1 MSQFVATKNPPWVR
15 ANAAGLVQPPPA
27 GSSILTAQQI
37 SHASAAGT
45 GLAGTG
51 LGPGAGLAPAAGL
64 AGAGLAAGGANSLA
78 TAAAVVA
85 AAQNQQAQQGPA
97 VSASYGTGLAAITL
111 TQSALQQ
118 GAMLQ
123 QQGIA
128 IPASLAATTQV
139 ANVNNGMV
147 VEIARLPQP
156 GVALPTSLATT
167 QVATVSYPA
176 PRLLAQ
182 TTQYQAPQPH
192 PHQTAVV
199 QQAAAA
205 VVQQQHAPQQHQAQQ
220 QQHQYKQRVFTGTVT
235 KLHENFGF
243 VDEDVFFQISSVK
256 GNIPKAG
263 ERVLVEATYNSNS
276 PFKWNATRIQVLPN
290 QVISNQVV
298 QLNVPQPN
306 NNRPAIG
313 QQGPLTAVV
322 AAPVS
327 LGINVSQGMNMNAA
341 IANMANNQAGFS
353 NVAQAGRWQVQ
364 QEMAVIETLG
374 QQQQQQRLAIQHNNQ
389 HPWIQ
394 EIEYNEMMDN
404 KGPRMS
410 NMVRRH
416 NSPPPRRERERD
428 RDVRREE
435 RRDRYR
441 ERERYSPPSRK
452 RSRSPRRTSRS
463 PPRRRQR
470 TVPRYTVQI
479 PKISLD
485 LKTGNVMELRK
496 RYSNLY
502 IPSDFCAA
510 NFLWQDAF
518 PPHRPFAMD
527 HQCNFHIVGKD
538 IEPLFE
544 NVAVL
549 EPSDADYTY
558 SAKVMLMSTPS
569 LSEIFHK
576 SCALAQDGDD
586 AKENFV
592 HPTRLISFLVG
603 LKGKNETVAIGGPWS
618 PSLDG
623 PNPSKDPCTLVK
635 TAIRTCKALT
645 GIDLSKCSQW
655 YRFAEIYYRRGESSS
670 HKGRGMRVETVVLF
684 VPDVWSCLPTRV
696 EWDGM
701 VATGGCKKPLQ
712 PKLPEE
718 TSDPEAQDEE
728 ECTSETE
735 KKEPTHFSE
744 LDPKTIKVN
753 DLKHELEARNLSV
766 KGLKSQLIARLTKAL
781 KTESE
786 KESEEKNVEI
796 NSENTEEITDKN
808 AEEDKKKEKEDD
820 KKCKDEK
827 EKNST
832 EKWNFPDSSA
842 IIVQPSRTA
851 KNGKFDCAVM
861 SLSLLLDYRQEDN
874 KEHSFE
880 VSLFAE
886 LFNEMMTRDFGFRIY
901 RALAEAPEIKDDE
914 KDKKKGDKK
923 EDKKERKDEKDD
935 NRRKEECN
943 ENESDKDDDDSE
955 DDDCEDDKRERKK
968 RRKKKLQMLTHDP
981 YLLLSFVYF
990 DQTHCGY
997 LLDKDVE
1004 ELFYTLGLMLSRAQ
1018 VRKLIQKVCKREIF
1032 RYRKL
1037 TDRPVDGDK
1046 PWKNELLKINLE
1058 DLAAGNKKYIL
1069 SLNASMESGSSSIDG
1084 KENGTSLSLVPYQG
1098 ALVDVGKL
1106 MEQIERSEKAR
1117 LDTDE
1122 SVKELQI
1129 QLENVNEV
1137 TSNKNKLSQKL
1148 AHEVEELKQKLRV
1161 AEEDLKRTRSEAEK
1175 YHKTLCNLKEG
1186 LQSSLSLTDSA
1197 LQKNRSSRSR
1207 NSPHNRESDSYT
1219 SSNDNNTHEMK
1230 QSKDSEKVTNGVS
1243 DCGSDTSFVDHLC
1256 HMCHVARVSQ
1266 TEPMEHE

>member
-1 MSQFVATKNPPWVR
+1 MSRFVATKKPPWVR
-15 ANAAGLVQPPPA
+15 SNAAGLVQPSPA

-37 SHASAAGT
+37 SHASAAGN
-45 GLAGTG
+45 GLAGAG
-51 LGPGAGLAPAAGL
+51 LGPGAGLTPAAGL
-64 AGAGLAAGGANSLA
+64 ASAGLAAGGANSLA

-182 TTQYQAPQPH
+182 TTQYQASQPH

-205 VVQQQHAPQQHQAQQ
+205 VVQQHSASQQHQAQQ
-220 QQHQYKQRVFTGTVT
+220 QQQQYKQRVFTGVVT

-276 PFKWNATRIQVLPN
+276 PFKWNATRIRVLPN
-290 QVISNQVV
+290 QVIQNQVV

-306 NNRPAIG
+306 NNRSAMG

-341 IANMANNQAGFS
+341 IANMTNNQGGYS
-353 NVAQAGRWQVQ
+353 NVPQSERWQVQ
-364 QEMAVIETLG
+364 QEMAVIESLG
-374 QQQQQQRLAIQHNNQ
+374 QQQQQQQQRLAIQHNNQ
-389 HPWIQ
+389 HQWIQ
-394 EIEYNEMMDN
+394 EMEYNDMMDN

-410 NMVRRH
+410 NIIRRH

-428 RDVRREE
+428 RDLRDLRRED

-441 ERERYSPPSRK
+441 ERERYSPPPRK
-452 RSRSPRRTSRS
+452 RSRSPRRPSRS

-470 TVPRYTVQI
+470 AIPRYTVQI

-485 LKTGNVMELRK
+485 LKTGTLVELRK

-510 NFLWQDAF
+510 NFLWQEAF

-544 NVAVL
+544 NDAVL

-569 LSEIFHK
+569 LTEIFHK
-576 SCALAQDGDD
+576 SCALAHDGDD

-623 PNPSKDPCTLVK
+623 PNPNKDPCTLIK

-701 VATGGCKKPLQ
+701 VATGCCKTLQ

-718 TSDPEAQDEE
+718 TSDPEAQALIHYMDEE

-753 DLKHELEARNLSV
+753 DLKRELEARNLSI

-786 KESEEKNVEI
+786 KESEEF
-796 NSENTEEITDKN
+796 NSENAEEITDRNTEEKKKD
-808 AEEDKKKEKEDD
+808 EDK
-820 KKCKDEK
+820 K
-827 EKNST
+827 EKNSA
-832 EKWNFPDSSA
+832 EKKNFPDTPA

-851 KNGKFDCAVM
+851 KNGKFDCTVM

-886 LFNEMMTRDFGFRIY
+886 LFNEMMMRDFGFRIY
-901 RALAEAPEIKDDE
+901 RALVEAPESKDDE

-923 EDKKERKDEKDD
+923 EDRKDRKDEKEDT
-935 NRRKEECN
+935 RRKEECN

-955 DDDCEDDKRERKK
+955 EEDNDDDKRERKK
-968 RRKKKLQMLTHDP
+968 RRRKKLQMLTHDP

-997 LLDKDVE
+997 LLDKDIE
-1004 ELFYTLGLMLSRAQ
+1004 DLFYTLGLLLSRAQ

-1037 TDRPVDGDK
+1037 TDRPVDGEK
-1046 PWKNELLKINLE
+1046 PLKNDLLKICLE
-1058 DLAAGNKKYIL
+1058 DLAAGNKKYIP
-1069 SLNASMESGSSSIDG
+1069 SLNYVPMKSRSNSIDG
-1084 KENGTSLSLVPYQG
+1084 KEETSCLSLVPYQG
-1098 ALVDVGKL
+1098 ALIDVGKL
-1106 MEQIERSEKAR
+1106 IEQIERSEKAR
-1117 LDTDE
+1117 LNTDE

-1129 QLENVNEV
+1129 QLENVAEV
-1137 TSNKNKLSQKL
+1137 TSNKDKLSQKL
-1148 AHEVEELKQKLRV
+1148 AHELEELKQKLRV
-1161 AEEDLKRTRSEAEK
+1161 TEEDLKRTRSDAEK
-1175 YHKTLCNLKEG
+1175 YHKALCNLKEG
-1186 LQSSLSLTDSA
+1186 LQSSLFLTDSA

-1207 NSPHNRESDSYT
+1207 SSPFNRESDSCT
-1219 SSNDNNTHEMK
+1219 SNDNNTHQTK
-1230 QSKDSEKVTNGVS
+1230 QSKDSATETNGIG
-1243 DCGSDTSFVDHLC
+1243 DCTDDISFVDQNSAL
-1256 HMCHVARVSQ
+1256 VESV
-1266 TEPMEHE
+1266 PMEGE

>member
-1 MSQFVATKNPPWVR
+1 MMSQFVATKNPPWVR
-15 ANAAGLVQPPPA
+15 ATAAGLVQPPPA
-27 GSSILTAQQI
+27 GSSIITAQQI

-45 GLAGTG
+45 GLAGAG
-51 LGPGAGLAPAAGL
+51 LGPGAGLAPATGL
-64 AGAGLAAGGANSLA
+64 AGTGLTAGGANSLA

-85 AAQNQQAQQGPA
+85 AAQNQQAQQAPA

-182 TTQYQAPQPH
+182 TTQYQGPQPH

-205 VVQQQHAPQQHQAQQ
+205 VVQQHPAPQQPQQQAQQ
-220 QQHQYKQRVFTGTVT
+220 YKHRVFTGTVT

-243 VDEDVFFQISSVK
+243 VDEDVFFQMSAVK

-263 ERVLVEATYNSNS
+263 ERVLVEASYNSNS

-298 QLNVPQPN
+298 QLNVPQGN

-327 LGINVSQGMNMNAA
+327 LGINVSQNVNMNAA
-341 IANMANNQAGFS
+341 IANVANNQAGFTT
-353 NVAQAGRWQVQ
+353 VAQPGRWQVQ

-389 HPWIQ
+389 HPWVQ
-394 EIEYNEMMDN
+394 EVDFGELMDN

-410 NMVRRH
+410 NVVRRH
-416 NSPPPRRERERD
+416 SPPSRRERERD
-428 RDVRREE
+428 REVRRDD

-441 ERERYSPPSRK
+441 ERERYSPPPRK
-452 RSRSPRRTSRS
+452 RSRSPRRSSRS

-510 NFLWQDAF
+510 SFLWQDVF
-518 PPHRPFAMD
+518 PLHRPFVMD
-527 HQCNFHIVGKD
+527 HPCNFHIVGKD
-538 IEPLFE
+538 TEPILE
-544 NVAVL
+544 NDAVL
-549 EPSDADYTY
+549 EPPDADYTY
-558 SAKVMLMSTPS
+558 SAKVMLMSIPS
-569 LSEIFHK
+569 LNEIFKK

-623 PNPSKDPCTLVK
+623 PNPEKDPATLVK

-701 VATGGCKKPLQ
+701 IATGCCKKPLQ

-718 TSDPEAQDEE
+718 TSDLEAQEEEEGAPEA
-728 ECTSETE
+728 E

-753 DLKHELEARNLSV
+753 DLKRELEARNLSV

-786 KESEEKNVEI
+786 KESEEKLAELKQENVE
-796 NSENTEEITDKN
+796 ENTDGNGED
-808 AEEDKKKEKEDD
+808 DKKKEKEED
-820 KKCKDEK
+820 KKSKDEK
-827 EKNST
+827 EKVGG
-832 EKWNFPDSSA
+832 EKINFPDSPA
-842 IIVQPSRTA
+842 VIVQPSRTA

-886 LFNEMMTRDFGFRIY
+886 IFNEMMMRDFGFRIY
-901 RALAEAPEIKDDE
+901 RGLVEAPEIKDDE

-923 EDKKERKDEKDD
+923 EDKKDRKDEKDD
-935 NRRKEECN
+935 NRRRDDSN
-943 ENESDKDDDDSE
+943 EHESEKDDDESE
-955 DDDCEDDKRERKK
+955 EDECDDDKREKKK
-968 RRKKKLQMLTHDP
+968 RRKKKLQMITYDP

-997 LLDKDVE
+997 ILDKDIE
-1004 ELFYTLGLMLSRAQ
+1004 EIFYTLGLMLSRAQ
-1018 VRKLIQKVCKREIF
+1018 ARKLIQKVCKREIF
-1032 RYRKL
+1032 HYRKL
-1037 TDRPVDGDK
+1037 TDRPVDSDK
-1046 PWKNELLKINLE
+1046 ICKADVSKINIE
-1058 DLAAGNKKYIL
+1058 DLAIGNKKYIP
-1069 SLNASMESGSSSIDG
+1069 SLKHVPMDNCNSVK
-1084 KENGTSLSLVPYQG
+1084 KENGSNSSLISYQG

-1117 LDTDE
+1117 LNTDE

-1129 QLENVNEV
+1129 QLENVNEA
-1137 TSNKNKLSQKL
+1137 TSNKEKLSQKL
-1148 AHEVEELKQKLRV
+1148 SQEIEELKQKLH
-1161 AEEDLKRTRSEAEK
+1161 ATEEELRRTQIESEK
-1175 YHKTLCNLKEG
+1175 YHKTLCSLKEG
-1186 LQSSLSLTDSA
+1186 LQSSLFLTDNA
-1197 LQKNRSSRSR
+1197 LNKSKSSRLRSF
-1207 NSPHNRESDSYT
+1207 RESDNYNMCYD
-1219 SSNDNNTHEMK
+1219 SNNKSDRKSRDTEKEMNGDDAVGSVANHK
-1230 QSKDSEKVTNGVS
+1230 QE
-1243 DCGSDTSFVDHLC
+1243 
-1256 HMCHVARVSQ
+1256 A
-1266 TEPMEHE
+1266 MEEE

>member
-1 MSQFVATKNPPWVR
+1 MSQFVTAKNPPWVR
-15 ANAAGLVQPPPA
+15 ANAAGLVQTPNA
-27 GSSILTAQQI
+27 GNSILTAQQI
-37 SHASAAGT
+37 SHVSGAG
-45 GLAGTG
+45 LAAGTG
-51 LGPGAGLAPAAGL
+51 LGPGAGLVANAAL
-64 AGAGLAAGGANSLA
+64 AGAGLAASGPNPLA

-156 GVALPTSLATT
+156 GVALPTSLSTT

-182 TTQYQAPQPH
+182 TNQYQGPQPH
-192 PHQTAVV
+192 PHQAAVV

-205 VVQQQHAPQQHQAQQ
+205 VVQQHNAQQ
-220 QQHQYKQRVFTGTVT
+220 QAQHQQQQQQYKQRVFTGTVT

-256 GNIPKAG
+256 GNLPKAG
-263 ERVLVEATYNSNS
+263 ERVLVEAAYNSNS

-298 QLNVPQPN
+298 QLNVQQTNANRSNMGQP
-306 NNRPAIG
+306 
-313 QQGPLTAVV
+313 GPLTAVV

-327 LGINVSQGMNMNAA
+327 MGINVSQNMNMNAA
-341 IANMANNQAGFS
+341 IANMTNNPNAFS
-353 NVAQAGRWQVQ
+353 NVAQTGRWQVQ
-364 QEMAVIETLG
+364 QEMSVLESIG
-374 QQQQQQRLAIQHNNQ
+374 QQQQQQQQQRMAMQHNNQ
-389 HPWIQ
+389 HQWIQ
-394 EIEYNEMMDN
+394 EMEYNEMMDA
-404 KGPRMS
+404 KGARMTS
-410 NMVRRH
+410 MGRRH
-416 NSPPPRRERERD
+416 NSPPPIRRDRERD
-428 RDVRREE
+428 RDIRRDD
-435 RRDRYR
+435 RRDRYI
-441 ERERYSPPSRK
+441 ERDRYIPPPRK

-470 TVPRYTVQI
+470 MVPRYTVQI

-485 LKTGNVMELRK
+485 LKTGSVMELRK

-510 NFLWQDAF
+510 NFVWQDAF
-518 PPHRPFAMD
+518 PPHRPFSMD
-527 HQCNFHIVGKD
+527 HQCSFHIIGKES
-538 IEPLFE
+538 EP
-544 NVAVL
+544 VL
-549 EPSDADYTY
+549 EIDSSVEPPDDVDYTY
-558 SAKVMLMSTPS
+558 SAKVMLMSTPA

-623 PNPSKDPCTLVK
+623 PNPDKDPQTLVK

-655 YRFAEIYYRRGESSS
+655 YRFAEINYRRGES
-670 HKGRGMRVETVVLF
+670 HKGRGLRTETVVLF
-684 VPDVWSCLPTRV
+684 LPDVWSCLPTRL
-696 EWDGM
+696 EWDGIKQ
-701 VATGGCKKPLQ
+701 T
-712 PKLPEE
+712 PKEEEQQMIIPEE
-718 TSDPEAQDEE
+718 DENKAE
-728 ECTSETE
+728 VE
-735 KKEPTHFSE
+735 KKEPTHHAE

-753 DLKHELEARNLSV
+753 DLKRELEARNLSV

-786 KESEEKNVEI
+786 KESEEKAGESKGETKDTEMVE
-796 NSENTEEITDKN
+796 EAEDEE
-808 AEEDKKKEKEDD
+808 KKKEKD
-820 KKCKDEK
+820 DEK
-827 EKNST
+827 KTKEDKEKSGNV
-832 EKWNFPDSSA
+832 EKCNFPDSPA
-842 IIVQPSRTA
+842 ILVQPSRTA
-851 KNGKFDCAVM
+851 KNGKFDCTVM

-886 LFNEMMTRDFGFRIY
+886 LFNEMMMRDFGFRIY
-901 RALAEAPEIKDDE
+901 RSLIEAPEIKDDE
-914 KDKKKGDKK
+914 KDKKKSDKK
-923 EDKKERKDEKDD
+923 DDKKDRKDEKDD
-935 NRRKEECN
+935 SRKKEDSN
-943 ENESDKDDDDSE
+943 ENDSDKDEEDSDDD
-955 DDDCEDDKRERKK
+955 DYDDDKRDKDRKK
-968 RRKKKLQMLTHDP
+968 RKKKKSQMCTYDP
-981 YLLLSFVYF
+981 YLLLSFVYY

-997 LLDKDVE
+997 LLEKDLE
-1004 ELFYTLGLMLSRAQ
+1004 EIFYTLGLMLSRAQ
-1018 VRKLIQKVCKREIF
+1018 VRKLIQKVCKGEIF

-1037 TDRPVDGDK
+1037 TDRPLEGEK
-1046 PWKNELLKINLE
+1046 PSKSDTLKLNLE
-1058 DLAAGNKKYIL
+1058 DLAAGNKKYIP
-1069 SLNASMESGSSSIDG
+1069 SLKFPSKEIETSDTESKDDSSNQSMIS
-1084 KENGTSLSLVPYQG
+1084 YQG

-1106 MEQIERSEKAR
+1106 MQQLERSEKAR

-1122 SVKELQI
+1122 KVKAVQLQ
-1129 QLENVNEV
+1129 LDNLNE
-1137 TSNKNKLSQKL
+1137 TTATKDKLAQKL
-1148 AHEVEELKQKLRV
+1148 NLDLQDHKQKLRST
-1161 AEEDLKRTRSEAEK
+1161 EEDLKRIRSQTDR
-1175 YHKTLCNLKEG
+1175 YHQTLCSLKEG
-1186 LQSSLSLTDSA
+1186 LQSSLFLTDSA
-1197 LQKNRSSRSR
+1197 LQRNKRSR
-1207 NSPHNRESDSYT
+1207 DSATDCYQD
-1219 SSNDNNTHEMK
+1219 SK
-1230 QSKDSEKVTNGVS
+1230 GSKDSMKDDQSASNQVS
-1243 DCGSDTSFVDHLC
+1243 IKEEENDDL
-1256 HMCHVARVSQ
+1256 
-1266 TEPMEHE
+1266 